1 MVPLLVTTV
10 TVCIKFLT
18 LVEAG
23 NGEAEAVAAAVTFE
37 LASVDWPVVGVVDDV
52 VAGDTAGVVE
62 AGGLPY

>member
-1 MVPLLVTTV
+1 M
-10 TVCIKFLT
+10 T